1 MGHKCCHQNHLNQN
15 MDNLAFHQRRALLL
29 ALFVNTI
36 VFICEVIGGL
46 HAQSEAVLA
55 DSIHLFSHL
64 FVIIISLI
72 VLKKNL
78 IWKARAAFVKGLLIA
93 GLGLSILLESFSSLF
108 FKDHLPEANVISAVA
123 SLALLGNALTIWILA
138 KHRDEDLNMRS
149 AWACSQADLL
159 TNVCLIIAGFL
170 VAFFHSG
177 WPDSIL
183 GLFLG
188 ASITKSAIN
197 LLQQTRYQLR

>member
-1 MGHKCCHQNHLNQN
+1 
-15 MDNLAFHQRRALLL
+15 
-29 ALFVNTI
+29 
-36 VFICEVIGGL
+36 
-46 HAQSEAVLA
+46 
-55 DSIHLFSHL
+55 
-64 FVIIISLI
+64 
-72 VLKKNL
+72 
-78 IWKARAAFVKGLLIA
+78 
-93 GLGLSILLESFSSLF
+93 
-108 FKDHLPEANVISAVA
+108 
-123 SLALLGNALTIWILA
+123 NALTIWILA